1 MINAFFFDEYNSSL
15 QNGIGT
21 YRDILLPN
29 LAAIDDI
36 NVTLVSLNHCDASPN
51 EKTLPYGGR
60 QICLPYINGGRWRE
74 NGHLITNILKE
85 FIADDPHNVFML
97 NHSPAADFIKELK
110 KAFPLSKI
118 MFTVHDLGWGAALL
132 GDNKLLHEIWVGG
145 QRPAIV
151 SEETFNNVR
160 KYCRTEEDIYD
171 LVDRVMSISPFM
183 HSVMLKTYGVDKT
196 KAVTVYNGIESS
208 EKRRLSRKTARRK
221 LGFNDDEE
229 LIIFAG
235 RPVRHKGIVPL
246 LIAMRKLMQQRPKL
260 RCIMCGSL
268 SGFGDFMKYITP
280 VASRLIFTGLLPR
293 NDLKTWRAAADVGI
307 MPSYSEPFGYSALEM
322 INDGLPVIVSDRAAF
337 PDIYHDGKNAF
348 VAPVGDDLLNA
359 NIFADNIADAI
370 NRALDCKPSLL
381 RRMREFNREMINS
394 KFTASKMA
402 EGYANVLRGIVA
414 Q

>member
-29 LAAIDDI
+29 LCAIDDI
-36 NVTLVSLNHCDASPN
+36 NVTLVLLNHYDASPN
-51 EKTLPYGGR
+51 EKPLQYGGR
-60 QICLPYINGGRWRE
+60 QICVPYISGGRWRE
-74 NGHLITNILKE
+74 NGQLIATILKE
-85 FIADDPHNVFML
+85 FIKDAPNNVFML

-110 KAFPLSKI
+110 KEFPQSKI

-132 GDNKLLHEIWVGG
+132 GDNKLLHEIWVDG
-145 QRPAIV
+145 QRPTVV

-160 KYCRTEEDIYD
+160 RYCRTEVDIYK

-183 HSVMLKTYGVDKT
+183 HSVMLNTYGVDKN
-196 KAVTVYNGIESS
+196 KAVTVYNGIELP
-208 EKRRLSRKTARRK
+208 EGRKISRKAARRK

-246 LIAMRKLMQQRPKL
+246 LISMHKLMQQRPKL

-280 VASRLIFTGLLPR
+280 VASRLIFTGLIPR
-293 NDLKTWRAAADVGI
+293 DDLKTWRAAADAGI
-307 MPSYSEPFGYSALEM
+307 TPSYSEPFGYSALEM

-337 PDIYHDGKNAF
+337 PDII
-348 VAPVGDDLLNA
+348 P
-359 NIFADNIADAI
+359 
-370 NRALDCKPSLL
+370 
-381 RRMREFNREMINS
+381 
-394 KFTASKMA
+394 
-402 EGYANVLRGIVA
+402 
-414 Q
+414 